1 MAFDHD
7 SSTPPD
13 ATLEVPPLVGG
24 RLRRFAPVVIAVE
37 VGLVLMLAVLV
48 WHATKG
54 GWFDRAVGERLYAPP
69 GSVPRVSF
77 TLISVLG
84 LPAVAMAS
92 AVGIGLAVWR
102 RMRNVLMALFPPAAV
117 ILSVILESI
126 VKVLVSR
133 ARPDTA
139 LLVHVHGRSFPSGH
153 ATATTALALT
163 AAVLAYALRI
173 HHRRLVLVA
182 GAAYALAV
190 CLARIALGVH
200 YLTDVVAGAAL
211 AGAVVLSAAL
221 VLGHLATAR
230 RWPHRAPVTRVG

>member
-1 MAFDHD
+1 MAVIRD
-7 SSTPPD
+7 STTAPET
-13 ATLEVPPLVGG
+13 TLEVPALVGG

-37 VGLVLMLAVLV
+37 VGLVMILSVLV

-54 GWFDRAVGERLYAPP
+54 GWFDRAVGERLYASP
-69 GSVPRVSF
+69 GSAPRASF
-77 TLISVLG
+77 TLISFFG
-84 LPAVAMAS
+84 LPVVAMAS
-92 AVGIGLAVWR
+92 AVCIGLAVWR
-102 RMRNVLMALFPPAAV
+102 RLRNVLMALFPPAAV
-117 ILSVILESI
+117 ILSVILGSI
-126 VKVLVSR
+126 VKIVVSR

-153 ATATTALALT
+153 ATAATALALT
-163 AAVLAYALRI
+163 AVVVAYALRI

-182 GAAYALAV
+182 AAAYAVLV

-230 RWPHRAPVTRVG
+230 TAARAPATRVG

>member
-1 MAFDHD
+1 MAVVHD

-54 GWFDRAVGERLYAPP
+54 GWRLYAPP

-153 ATATTALALT
+153 ATAATALALT

-182 GAAYALAV
+182 GAAYALGV

-221 VLGHLATAR
+221 VLGHLATGR